1 MEVPR
6 EDSTGALLD
15 IAQGVQLPFTNA
27 DHLDSRAVTAV
38 NRSVWT
44 HEAEATELTFAKKS
58 ISALPVT
65 SQQRWRLQLTF
76 SPQIVTQTA
85 PNFLTITHTD
95 SHVYCRARVCD
106 DSNQTWHNIPIAVQS
121 PFGFKECEYVAK
133 EDAYRLAWPM
143 PHCGTRSGY
152 KESIYVLHIG
162 GFHQL
167 FINRMAR
174 TTRKRREQGKQQA
187 RRAPSASSALGESTG
202 EQQLL
207 LLGVPGA
214 EQGNSSPHMYI
225 SSPL

>member
-6 EDSTGALLD
+6 EGSTGALLD
-15 IAQGVQLPFTNA
+15 ITQGVQLSFENA

-44 HEAEATELTFAKKS
+44 HEAEATELNFAKKS

-65 SQQRWRLQLTF
+65 GQQRWRLQLTF

-95 SHVYCRARVCD
+95 SHIYCRARVCD
-106 DSNQTWHNIPIAVQS
+106 DSTQTWHNIPIAVQS

-133 EDAYRLAWPM
+133 EEAYRLAWPM

-174 TTRKRREQGKQQA
+174 STRNRREGKQQA
-187 RRAPSASSALGESTG
+187 RRAPSACSVLGEYTG
-202 EQQLL
+202 EQQLQP
-207 LLGVPGA
+207 LGVPAA
-214 EQGNSSPHMYI
+214 EPPDSSPLMYI